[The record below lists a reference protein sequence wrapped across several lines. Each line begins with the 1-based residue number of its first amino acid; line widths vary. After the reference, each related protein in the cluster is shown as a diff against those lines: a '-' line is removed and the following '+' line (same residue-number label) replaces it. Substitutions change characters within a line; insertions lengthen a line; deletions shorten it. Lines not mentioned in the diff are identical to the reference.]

1 VVSNYKLFKSLYN
14 NKHCLE
20 IIIIIIIKM
29 SASDKIDLEEE
40 MVIEVIKNDKKKV
53 RKSKK
58 EVVKEEVKF
67 EEVKKEKGKVY
78 IASMNLRGARGVKLD
93 PESLNLNVTSAQ
105 AKLSLDRRDFSP
117 MTPIEGG
124 YKGYWNF
131 ESRWQSGKIFEGL
144 DEKVVKDWW
153 KAQKEPKRRYP
164 KGKGKKVLCARFE
177 GYEDKGDMDYISSRK
192 EVYCKEYYDLIKD
205 RERVKFWKRMLDEGE
220 NITIFDFDGPRNE
233 DKSVTC
239 LELSEEMVKE
249 KVKDLSVPFGHCYV
263 VGMLLSGMDL
273 SVLG

>member
-1 VVSNYKLFKSLYN
+1 
-14 NKHCLE
+14 
-20 IIIIIIIKM
+20 M

-58 EVVKEEVKF
+58 EVVKVEEKKV

-78 IASMNLRGARGVKLD
+78 IASMNLRGARGVKID

-144 DEKVVKDWW
+144 MRRWLRTGGRL
-153 KAQKEPKRRYP
+153 KRNLGGGILR
-164 KGKGKKVLCARFE
+164 V
-177 GYEDKGDMDYISSRK
+177 
-192 EVYCKEYYDLIKD
+192 
-205 RERVKFWKRMLDEGE
+205 RERGYCVLVLRVMRTKEIWIILVVERMC
-220 NITIFDFDGPRNE
+220 IVRSI
-233 DKSVTC
+233 
-239 LELSEEMVKE
+239 MI
-249 KVKDLSVPFGHCYV
+249 
-263 VGMLLSGMDL
+263 
-273 SVLG
+273 

>member
-1 VVSNYKLFKSLYN
+1 
-14 NKHCLE
+14 
-20 IIIIIIIKM
+20 M
-29 SASDKIDLEEE
+29 SASDKNDEI
-40 MVIEVIKNDKKKV
+40 VIEVVKKI

-58 EVVKEEVKF
+58 VKVEEEVKV
-67 EEVKKEKGKVY
+67 EVKVDEVKVDEVKKKRGEVY

-164 KGKGKKVLCARFE
+164 KGKGKRVLCARFE
-177 GYEDKGDMDYISSRK
+177 GYEEKGDMDYISSRK

-205 RERVKFWKRMLDEGE
+205 RERVLFWKKMLDEGE

-239 LELSEEMVKE
+239 LKLTEELIKE

-273 SVLG
+273 SVLNNLS

>member
-1 VVSNYKLFKSLYN
+1 
-14 NKHCLE
+14 
-20 IIIIIIIKM
+20 M
-29 SASDKIDLEEE
+29 SASDSLLIKKEEE
-40 MVIEVIKNDKKKV
+40 EKKKV
-53 RKSKK
+53 VKRRVVKKVLKEEVLKEEKK
-58 EVVKEEVKF
+58 EIVKEE
-67 EEVKKEKGKVY
+67 KKRGEVY

-153 KAQKEPKRRYP
+153 KAQTEPKRRYP
-164 KGKGKKVLCARFE
+164 KGKGKRVLCARFE

-205 RERVKFWKRMLDEGE
+205 RERVLYWKRMLDEGE

-239 LELSEEMVKE
+239 LKLTEDLIKE
-249 KVKDLSVPFGHCYV
+249 KINDLSVPFGHCYV